1 MNLPLII
8 VLLYILALFAISAY
22 ARKLAASGSEG
33 FILAGRQ
40 LTTPL
45 IAVTITGL
53 AIGGASTIGVAE
65 QAYSVGLA
73 AGWYNVAWGA
83 GAIVM
88 GLVVAKKYRKL
99 NISTIPEL
107 FERFYDTK
115 GRVLCVF
122 SQMLILLV
130 ITSLQYIAGG
140 AILASLLPGIFTLKT
155 GMIMSAVVFVGITF
169 IGGMWSAGLSN
180 ILNVSLI
187 YVGIII
193 AAISSVSQQ
202 GGLSNIALKLP
213 QEVPYLNFVD
223 GLGFIA
229 IASWF
234 AVMITQTLSLQATV
248 QIACGAKDEKQ
259 AKRGFIWGGIL
270 MLPIGFLAA
279 ILGIA
284 AKATYPDISATMAL
298 PNIIM
303 SLNPIIAG
311 ITLAALWAA
320 DVSTACNL
328 LLGTSTLFVQDIYK
342 RFIKPDM
349 TDKQLMNMNKITII
363 LLGGLTF
370 ILALTVVS
378 ILKTL
383 LVFLSLTTA
392 FTVTILFSMFL
403 PKLCRKNSAF
413 ITIIAGIIVLLLWQ
427 FVPSIRILPHVIY
440 LEWIVCLVT
449 FLGVAVVYPADNT
462 ISLDESI
469 NLDTI

>member
-8 VLLYILALFAISAY
+8 VVLYIVALFAISAY

-83 GAIVM
+83 GAILM
-88 GLVVAKKYRKL
+88 GLVTASRYRKL
-99 NISTIPEL
+99 NISTLPEL
-107 FERFYDTK
+107 IEKLYDTK
-115 GRVLCVF
+115 GRILCVF

-130 ITSLQYIAGG
+130 ITSMQYIAGG
-140 AILASLLPGIFTLKT
+140 AILASLLPDIFTLKT
-155 GMIMSAVVFVGITF
+155 GMITSAVVFVGITF
-169 IGGMWSAGLSN
+169 VGGMWSAGLSN
-180 ILNVSLI
+180 ILNVILI
-187 YVGIII
+187 YVGIIM
-193 AAISSVSQQ
+193 AAIATLGQQ
-202 GGLSNIALKLP
+202 GGLSTLAVKLP
-213 QEVPYLNFVD
+213 QEVPYLHLVN
-223 GLGFIA
+223 GLGLTA
-229 IASWF
+229 IVGWF
-234 AVMITQTLSLQATV
+234 AVMMTQTLSLQATV

-259 AKRGFIWGGIL
+259 AKRGFIWGGLL

-279 ILGIA
+279 IMGIA
-284 AKATYPDISATMAL
+284 AKAAYPDISATMAL

-303 SLNPIIAG
+303 SLNPVIAG

-320 DVSTACNL
+320 DVSTACSL

-342 RFIKPDM
+342 RFIRPEASDQK
-349 TDKQLMNMNKITII
+349 LMAMNKITII
-363 LLGGLTF
+363 VLGAVTF
-370 ILALTVVS
+370 ISALTVVS

-392 FTVTILFSMFL
+392 FTVTILFTIFFPS
-403 PKLCRKNSAF
+403 LCRKNSAF
-413 ITIIAGIIVLLLWQ
+413 VTIVAGIVVLLLWL
-427 FVPSIRILPHVIY
+427 FVPAIRVVPHVIY
-440 LEWIVCLVT
+440 LEWIVCVIT
-449 FLGVAVVYPADNT
+449 FLGVAV
-462 ISLDESI
+462 LDPVRTPDLVES
-469 NLDTI
+469 